1 MNDFELKITQ
11 GVIKTN
17 LDTLKNELTE
27 IADKY
32 KDLVIQEKDIKLA
45 KSDLANLRKI
55 RKSVD
60 DRRKEVKREWS
71 KPYEVFEKEVKE
83 AIEIID
89 KPIEQIDEKLK
100 EFENQAKAEKEQ
112 HCRELFDKNIG
123 DCAEYVE
130 FSDVFKDTWLNK
142 STSDNEILS
151 DISGAR
157 VKVHSDLEA
166 IKALDSEF
174 EAEVIEYYK
183 KTKQLSD
190 AIQRNSQL
198 ISAKQLAEKKAEEE
212 AQAKIEAERKARE
225 EAEKRAEE
233 AEKKIEEVKEEPI
246 EPLPFDY
253 LATFTIRIH
262 DEVMKEEL
270 ETFLR
275 LNEITDYSIV

>member
-1 MNDFELKITQ
+1 MGEFELKIKA
-11 GVIKTN
+11 GSISTN
-17 LDTLKNELTE
+17 LDSLKAELSEISEQCKGVVITE
-27 IADKY
+27 KTVPDAK
-32 KDLVIQEKDIKLA
+32 KDLARLRAIVKDIE
-45 KSDLANLRKI
+45 DR
-55 RKSVD
+55 RKSV
-60 DRRKEVKREWS
+60 KKEWNAPYTAFETEVKQ
-71 KPYEVFEKEVKE
+71 
-83 AIEIID
+83 ALEIINA
-89 KPIEQIDEKLK
+89 PIDEINRQIK
-100 EFENQAKAEKEQ
+100 EFESQAKAEKEQ
-112 HCRELFDKNIG
+112 HCRELFDENIG

-130 FSDVFKDTWLNK
+130 FSDVFKDAWLNK

-166 IKALDSEF
+166 IKALGSEF

-198 ISAKQLAEKKAEEE
+198 ISAKELATKKAEEE

-225 EAEKRAEE
+225 EAEKKAEE
-233 AEKKIEEVKEEPI
+233 AEKQLVKQEEPI
-246 EPLPFDY
+246 ETLPFDY
-253 LATFTIRIH
+253 SAVFTIRIH

-275 LNEITDYSIV
+275 LNEITDYSIVF